1 MKRLLLLLIA
11 LLLPFSALAAV
22 TIPSSVTEVEDEAFA
37 NTAID
42 ALIVPASV
50 RRVGADV
57 LRGSGASYIYLQGA
71 STALSNAGGAAFV
84 FGPAASP
91 ASALDNFHDAAT
103 LVTHEG
109 LYYTVTGTALP
120 LCAKAPESISGSV
133 TIPKL
138 LEGVPVT
145 SVNKLYLSATGVTEV
160 RVPAYLGQV
169 PGMKTTAYQT
179 MFLTAPQPDATEVTP
194 GNPVTWSTEVTG
206 AYGKVSYEWRI
217 EQDGTS
223 ETLITAVPTVQYAPK
238 AAGVCNVTVTAKDA
252 LGDSAAA
259 SGGQVTV
266 TRPKSVYRALL
277 VGNTYV
283 GEAAALNGPAADVSA
298 MRTMLGSMTGTP
310 FKINTVRNT
319 SASGIKSA
327 IASTFSG
334 AQANDVSLFYF
345 SGHGTPKGELVGTGN
360 TFLSV
365 YGLRSALQQVP
376 GLKIVLLDCCYSGSS
391 ISRSTASPSSFNSA
405 IISALSSASR
415 SSENLAD
422 SGYVVLTAC
431 RQDQMSVSVGENNEN
446 MFGAFTYGL
455 CYGSGY
461 DEWKKTS
468 LGRMPADS
476 NGDGAITL
484 SEAYKGIKERIAYLN
499 TLMPIEQACQ
509 SWGDSGQVLWRK

>member
-1 MKRLLLLLIA
+1 MKRLLALLLA
-11 LLLPFSALAAV
+11 LLLPCYALAAV
-22 TIPSSVTEVEDEAFA
+22 TVPSSVTQVEDEAFA
-37 NTAID
+37 DTAID

-71 STALSNAGGAAFV
+71 STVLANGGGAAFV

-91 ASALDNFHDAAT
+91 ASALDSFYDAAT
-103 LVTHEG
+103 LVTHDG
-109 LYYTVTGTALP
+109 LYYTVTATALP
-120 LCAKAPESISGSV
+120 LCAKAPESLSGSITV
-133 TIPKL
+133 PKL

-145 SVNKLYLSATGVTEV
+145 SVNRLYLSATNVSEV

-169 PGMKTTAYQT
+169 SGVNTTAYQT
-179 MFLTAPQPDATEVTP
+179 MFLTAPQADAAEVTT
-194 GNPVTWSTEVTG
+194 GRTVTWMTEVTG
-206 AYGKVSYEWRI
+206 AYGEVSYEWRI
-217 EQDGTS
+217 EQDGAS
-223 ETLITAVPTVQYAPK
+223 ETLTTAVPTVQYTPK
-238 AAGVCNVTVTAKDA
+238 AVGACTVTVTATDA

-259 SGGQVTV
+259 TGGQITV
-266 TRPKSVYRALL
+266 TEPKPVYRALL
-277 VGNTYV
+277 VGNTYD
-283 GEAAALNGPAADVSA
+283 GEAAALNGPASDVA
-298 MRTMLGSMTGTP
+298 AVRAMLGSMSGTP
-310 FKINTVRNT
+310 FKISTVRNT
-319 SASGIKSA
+319 SASGIQSA
-327 IASTFSG
+327 IATAFSG
-334 AQANDVSLFYF
+334 AKDTDVSLFYF

-365 YGLRSALQQVP
+365 YSLRSALQQVP
-376 GLKIVLLDCCYSGSS
+376 GLKIVLLDCCYSGSA
-391 ISRSTASPSSFNSA
+391 ISRSTASPSAFNSA

-422 SGYVVLTAC
+422 GGYVVLTAC

-468 LGRMPADS
+468 LGRLPADG

-484 SEAYKGIKERIAYLN
+484 NEAYRGVKERIAYLN